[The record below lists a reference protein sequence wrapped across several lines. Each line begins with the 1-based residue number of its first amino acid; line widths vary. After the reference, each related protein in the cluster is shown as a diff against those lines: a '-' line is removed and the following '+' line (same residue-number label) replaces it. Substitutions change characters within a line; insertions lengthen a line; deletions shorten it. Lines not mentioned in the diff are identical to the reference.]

1 MTGAA
6 RLAAPPLSP
15 GPLGWGLATGLSV
28 SVHVLLAAT
37 GVLAIAYSPP
47 AAPPGSQT
55 EIVVQSIPLVA
66 GGGPQAA
73 PRLGA
78 LAPEQR
84 QAGSANAARLQA
96 QSAGVEA
103 PRAEPLAA
111 VTPEP
116 VTPPTEFVEPLQSV
130 TPRRVQPG
138 NAGADIVPRA
148 PEQPAPAAVTRIA
161 PQPVLPR
168 VERVRPA
175 TPNRAQSAVRPL
187 VPSTPRALAPAQ
199 PDMVAAQQNRSRSLD
214 PTTPRA
220 VAPAQTDPV
229 AAQQS
234 PSRSLDPTTPRT
246 LAPAQ
251 ADAATAPQNV
261 ARPVTPAGQ
270 RPRALTPAALSA
282 AVTTDRAAPSG
293 LAAQSTTAAPRAA
306 REDSLLMALR
316 ARPERTLGDRQA
328 APRLPDPPGGG
339 LQAPAAEDTQARD
352 QGLYAQVLSYLR
364 NLPDIDCFAA
374 LPALGAD
381 GLLRFEVF
389 GPAATGLDAFRTG
402 LEAETGLIPA
412 MVLRPISD
420 GQCATLNFVRATPDY
435 PATGLYFELDSRVID
450 SGSQLSGRM
459 AGRSADSGALH
470 LLLVDNAGRVQVLDR
485 FLGPDGRF
493 AIPMTLQGG
502 EVQTWQ
508 LLMAVSVPDRI
519 DLLRS
524 LDGPQAAGPLFT
536 ALDDLTLRTGLR
548 PGVALV
554 AFALLG

>member
-55 EIVVQSIPLVA
+55 EIVVQSIPMVA

-96 QSAGVEA
+96 QGAGPEA

-116 VTPPTEFVEPLQSV
+116 VTPRTEAVEPLKSV

-187 VPSTPRALAPAQ
+187 VPSTPRALAQAQ
-199 PDMVAAQQNRSRSLD
+199 PDTVAAQQNRSQSLD

-220 VAPAQTDPV
+220 LAPAQTGPV
-229 AAQQS
+229 AAQQN
-234 PSRSLDPTTPRT
+234 PSRSLDPTSPRT
-246 LAPAQ
+246 LAPAH
-251 ADAATAPQNV
+251 AGAAPAPQNAARAV
-261 ARPVTPAGQ
+261 A
-270 RPRALTPAALSA
+270 PAATSA
-282 AVTTDRAAPSG
+282 AATPDRAAPSG
-293 LAAQSTTAAPRAA
+293 LAAQSATTAPRAA

-328 APRLPDPPGGG
+328 APRLPDSPGGG

-508 LLMAVSVPDRI
+508 LLLAVSVPDRI

-536 ALDDLTLRTGLR
+536 ALDDMTLRTGLR
-548 PGVALV
+548 AGVALV
-554 AFALLG
+554 AFALQG